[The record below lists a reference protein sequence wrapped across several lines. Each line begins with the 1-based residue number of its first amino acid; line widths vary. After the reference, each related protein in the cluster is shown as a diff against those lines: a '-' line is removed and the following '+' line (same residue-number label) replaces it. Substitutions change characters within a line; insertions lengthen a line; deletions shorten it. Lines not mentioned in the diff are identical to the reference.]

1 MRAETINDI
10 KTGTKFISC
19 TLVNTNISTGY
30 DTAHK
35 MDDRD
40 TIFDKT
46 KETKKIDIKITAIF
60 QFMKKVHDHTV
71 KIPFP
76 PLNWKK
82 QGNICPMQQNIC
94 DKTKKL
100 HILE

>member
-1 MRAETINDI
+1 MSEEIISD
-10 KTGTKFISC
+10 TKNGNKVVLSL
-19 TLVNTNISTGY
+19 LVNISISIGY

-35 MDDRD
+35 IDDRD

-46 KETKKIDIKITAIF
+46 KASRKIDIKITAIF
-60 QFMKKVHDHTV
+60 QYIKKVHDHTV
-71 KIPFP
+71 KIPLP

-100 HILE
+100 YV